1 MILIQAKSGLPLW
14 LSGKESTCQSRR
26 HGLDP
31 WIEDPLEKEL
41 ATHSNILA
49 WKIPWT
55 EGSGG
60 LQFMESQKNW
70 TQLSTQ
76 TTKMPKSE
84 NCCSLWHQTSWMRH
98 QGQEQQLKRVANYW
112 RLGWS
117 WRAEHWTPNTHL
129 IPQKGGSQAALSY
142 TRYLRILPWETDGP
156 EGKHLW
162 LVTSRRGGV
171 RKWNDWVVA
180 QSAYRKTHQSVSTL
194 PLRETKLPV
203 SLTDGRWRT
212 DIHRLPDVR
221 KSSKRKGLNQ
231 N

>member
-84 NCCSLWHQTSWMRH
+84 NCCSL
-98 QGQEQQLKRVANYW
+98 
-112 RLGWS
+112 
-117 WRAEHWTPNTHL
+117 
-129 IPQKGGSQAALSY
+129 
-142 TRYLRILPWETDGP
+142 
-156 EGKHLW
+156 
-162 LVTSRRGGV
+162 
-171 RKWNDWVVA
+171 
-180 QSAYRKTHQSVSTL
+180 
-194 PLRETKLPV
+194 
-203 SLTDGRWRT
+203 
-212 DIHRLPDVR
+212 
-221 KSSKRKGLNQ
+221 
-231 N
+231 